1 LALCKEELVE
11 LIKVNI
17 NMPKNII
24 PFISL
29 VIGIII
35 GIIASPFT
43 DLGIILRIWAGG
55 FAGLSATGLF
65 ELAFNKREGTTKNKG
80 V

>member
-1 LALCKEELVE
+1 MQQVLTFATVLMPIVTALVE

-29 VIGIII
+29 VIGMII

-55 FAGLSATGLF
+55 F
-65 ELAFNKREGTTKNKG
+65 
-80 V
+80 